1 MKTTNKSI
9 CLSLILCLVLIAALA
24 LMAVGCN
31 DNTQE
36 TPQTSADTTVA
47 TDAGAESSAGTSA
60 STGATQD
67 VTVKGEGQ
75 TMFYFH
81 VVDMDGN
88 VTKFEIHT
96 NQTTVGGALLELD
109 LIAGDDGAYGLYVK
123 TVNGITADYDKD
135 GTWWGFYIGDEM
147 AMTGVD
153 TTDIE
158 AGATYAFKVSK

>member
-47 TDAGAESSAGTSA
+47 TDAGAESSAGT
-60 STGATQD
+60 GATQD

-109 LIAGDDGAYGLYVK
+109 RIAGDDGAYGLYVK

-135 GTWWGFYIGDEM
+135 GTWWGF
-147 AMTGVD
+147 
-153 TTDIE
+153 
-158 AGATYAFKVSK
+158 